1 MEAFAY
7 AHPTTKQDALNLLTG
22 SWDSTVVLAGGTD
35 LISLM
40 KNHVS
45 TPKRVVSIR
54 GVKEWNG
61 ISSSAAGLRIGALVT
76 LGEIADSAAVKKEFP
91 ALAAAADDAASP
103 QLRHM
108 GTLGGNLC
116 QRPRC
121 WYYRNGF
128 GLFAIDANGKPL
140 VPNGENRYHAILGNS
155 GPAYFVS
162 PSTLAPSLLAFGAK
176 IKLAGKGGEREMD
189 LKDFFVIPKNESE
202 REHAIGP
209 DEILTEILLPA
220 SSRGMRSANY
230 EVRQKM
236 ELDWPLATASVALSM
251 DGSHVRSAKIVMGH
265 VAPIPWI
272 ADSAAASLAGKTIT
286 PETAEAAG
294 KAAVAGAKPLSQ
306 NAYKVQIAKVC
317 VKRALLAAAKEGA

>member
-7 AHPTTKQDALNLLTG
+7 AHPTNKQDALNLLSG
-22 SWDSTVVLAGGTD
+22 GADSSAVIAGGTD
-35 LISLM
+35 LIALM
-40 KNHVS
+40 KNHVVI
-45 TPKRVVSIR
+45 PKRVVSIR

-61 ISSSAAGLRIGALVT
+61 IGSTPAGLRIGALVT
-76 LGEIADSAAVKKEFP
+76 LAEIADSAAVRREYP
-91 ALAAAADDAASP
+91 ALSATADDAASP

-128 GLFAIDANGKPL
+128 GLFARDANGNSL
-140 VPNGENRYHAILGNS
+140 VPNGENRYHAIFGND

-162 PSTLAPSLLAFGAK
+162 PSTVAPLLIALGAK
-176 IKLAGKGGEREMD
+176 IKIAGKSGEHEMD
-189 LKDFFVIPKNESE
+189 LKDFFVIPKNESD
-202 REHAIGP
+202 REHALKP
-209 DEILTEILLPA
+209 DEIVTEVMIPA
-220 SSRGMRSANY
+220 ASRGMRSATY

-251 DGSHVRSAKIVMGH
+251 DGNRVRGAKIVLGH
-265 VAPIPWI
+265 VAPVPWA
-272 ADSAAASLAGKTIT
+272 ADAAAASLTGKTIT
-286 PETAEAAG
+286 EETAATAG
-294 KAAVAGAKPLSQ
+294 AAAVAGAKPLSQ

-317 VKRALLAAAKEGA
+317 VKRALLQAAKEGA

>member
-22 SWDSTVVLAGGTD
+22 SWDSTVLLAGGTD

-45 TPKRVVSIR
+45 TPQRVVSIR

-61 ISSSAAGLRIGALVT
+61 INSSATGLRIGALVT
-76 LGEIADSAAVKKEFP
+76 LGEIADSATVKKEFP

-128 GLFAIDANGKPL
+128 GLFAKDANGKPL

-155 GPAYFVS
+155 GPAYFVN
-162 PSTLAPSLLAFGAK
+162 PSTLAPSLVAFGAK
-176 IKLAGKGGEREMD
+176 IRVVGKSGEREMD

-236 ELDWPLATASVALSM
+236 ELDWPLATASVALAM
-251 DGSHVRSAKIVMGH
+251 DGSRVRSAKIVMGH

-272 ADSAAASLAGKTIT
+272 ADGAAATLAGKAIT